1 MALDKNN
8 AKRLIDELPEGAS
21 VDDLYYRLY
30 VQDKLKRAL
39 KEADEG
45 QTIPLDEA
53 LRIIAAK

>member
-1 MALDKNN
+1 MSIDKNN
-8 AKRLIDELPEGAS
+8 VKRLVDELPEGAS

-39 KEADEG
+39 KEADDGE
-45 QTIPLDEA
+45 TIALDEA